1 MKKAALIVT
10 SITHHATAQETLRV
24 QDTVSALR
32 RNGWSVDVL
41 TPSSTPLLSA
51 TLGAEV
57 RVFTVP
63 RIPFLRHALLFL
75 RGVALAS
82 RRDYQ
87 VLHGVDEGVGIVRL
101 IDRMMMKRFAYI
113 AEIHHPGAVGQS
125 TIAHA
130 SAVIVPSEDA
140 LAGFAEPP
148 PMARLSVLPDPH
160 AELVDNALTA
170 AEFADAL
177 DGIYTYVLR
186 ARPEVKR

>member
-63 RIPFLRHALLFL
+63 RIPLLRHLLLFL

-82 RRDYQ
+82 RREYQ
-87 VLHGVDEGVGIVRL
+87 VLHGVDEGAGIVRL

-113 AEIHHPGAVGQS
+113 AEIHHPGSAGQS
-125 TIAHA
+125 TIANA

-140 LAGFAEPP
+140 LDGFAEPP

>member
-63 RIPFLRHALLFL
+63 RIPFLRHMLFPAYPSL
-75 RGVALAS
+75 TRRSTGLWSESAKPRS
-82 RRDYQ
+82 R
-87 VLHGVDEGVGIVRL
+87 VSMLSSSTFG
-101 IDRMMMKRFAYI
+101 DRMK
-113 AEIHHPGAVGQS
+113 
-125 TIAHA
+125 
-130 SAVIVPSEDA
+130 PSI
-140 LAGFAEPP
+140 
-148 PMARLSVLPDPH
+148 
-160 AELVDNALTA
+160 T
-170 AEFADAL
+170 
-177 DGIYTYVLR
+177 
-186 ARPEVKR
+186 